1 MKGSNIS
8 EEIES
13 SKNALNVLGG
23 KIEKIEKIFLPN
35 SDMERNIIVIKKV
48 NSTPNKYPRK
58 AGIPAKKPL

>member
-1 MKGSNIS
+1 MKGSNLS

-13 SKNALNVLGG
+13 SKNALDVLGG
-23 KIEKIEKIFLPN
+23 KIEKIEKIILPN